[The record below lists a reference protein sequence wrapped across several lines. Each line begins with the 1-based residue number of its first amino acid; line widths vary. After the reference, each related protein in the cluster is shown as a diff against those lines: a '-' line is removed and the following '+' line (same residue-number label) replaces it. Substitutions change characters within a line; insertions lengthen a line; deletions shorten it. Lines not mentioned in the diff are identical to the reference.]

1 MNDRHDRYFGFIREK
16 LEGIDNLDS
25 EALRTHRKVLYV
37 AFVDSLSAI
46 VFPAYSHNRDRFTAF
61 VTQFGNWPDA
71 GRISTPH
78 LARALALNPDPAYN
92 KVRAL
97 VSQSFGKWSPGA
109 LVPLSQDLEA
119 GVVGTH
125 WPSGRNYEQPV
136 PGASWEHFKHA
147 ELLYSYRNSLVHGF
161 RSLGLSAEVPEDREP
176 YYLSSH
182 DATPDAVSKL
192 PHWELIYPVAFLS
205 KLAQSSLTAVE
216 THMRANLIDP
226 VEVLRSGRFWVRA
239 LNR

>member
-1 MNDRHDRYFGFIREK
+1 MNDRHDRFFAFIREK
-16 LEGIDNLDS
+16 LEGIDTLDS

-37 AFVDSLSAI
+37 AFIDSLSAI
-46 VFPAYSHNRDRFTAF
+46 VFPAYLHNRERFTAF
-61 VTQFGNWPDA
+61 VAQFGNWPDA

-92 KVRAL
+92 TVRAL

-125 WPSGRNYEQPV
+125 WPRGKNYERAVQ
-136 PGASWEHFKHA
+136 GASWEHFKHA
-147 ELLYSYRNSLVHGF
+147 ELLYAYRNSLVHGF
-161 RSLGLSAEVPEDREP
+161 RGLGLGHELSEDQEP

-182 DATPDAVSKL
+182 DATPDAPSKL

-205 KLAQSSLTAVE
+205 SLAQSSLVAVE
-216 THMRANLIDP
+216 SHLRANRIDP